1 MNISIVFAS
10 TSSEMDILQDLKNAK
25 TINELLAIV
34 LLLLIW
40 LVYRYKI
47 RHLSEKKKK
56 EELHS
61 LVYSNELTKLPNRN
75 RYYLDEKEGIFKKIE
90 GTFVTLY
97 IDNIS
102 RFYEMY
108 ESDKVGT
115 IIRDLGEI
123 LY

>member
-61 LVYSNELTKLPNRN
+61 LLYSNELTKLPNRN

-90 GTFVTLY
+90 GTFVQCH
-97 IDNIS
+97 
-102 RFYEMY
+102 
-108 ESDKVGT
+108 
-115 IIRDLGEI
+115 
-123 LY
+123 